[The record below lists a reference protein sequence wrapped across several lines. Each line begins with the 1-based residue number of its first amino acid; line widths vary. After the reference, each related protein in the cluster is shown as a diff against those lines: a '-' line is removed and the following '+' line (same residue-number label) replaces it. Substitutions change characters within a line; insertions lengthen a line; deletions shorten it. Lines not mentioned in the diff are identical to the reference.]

1 MPCGSLV
8 DGTGAQCAPRQSLL
22 SRWLNNAANELAGL
36 PGLLRVYREDNAA
49 RCRGNWLLR
58 TPMAPWEAVGGAEAR
73 DTFAPDDLAGADVN
87 NRVRGVENHRHHTN
101 AGTSDNGAYTAGA
114 NV

>member
-1 MPCGSLV
+1 
-8 DGTGAQCAPRQSLL
+8 
-22 SRWLNNAANELAGL
+22 
-36 PGLLRVYREDNAA
+36 
-49 RCRGNWLLR
+49 
-58 TPMAPWEAVGGAEAR
+58 MAPWEAVGGAEAR